1 MFFFFSKLGKAYTPL
16 EVLALLSPMSF
27 PLKTDNYKMK
37 IITVTKICIMAFQL
51 IFLPHL
57 IFHDASYYFFWRIL
71 QNSGGDIHVSLNTLI
86 TFRQV
91 LTFSENLW

>member
-1 MFFFFSKLGKAYTPL
+1 
-16 EVLALLSPMSF
+16 
-27 PLKTDNYKMK
+27 MK

-91 LTFSENLW
+91 